1 VPAAVCASACAVIS
15 GEGMTTK
22 KEYRWKT
29 AAPPPQATVD
39 QLSKELSLAPSLV
52 SVLVN
57 RGIDTFEKARL
68 YFRPSLDQLYDP
80 FLMDG
85 MHLAVTRFLAA
96 RSRKEK
102 IVVYG
107 DYDVDGTNS
116 AAMLYSFFLDIGCDV
131 SYYIPD
137 RIKEGYGVTI
147 FGIDQAKLAGA
158 TLMVAVD
165 CGITAAEQVAY
176 ATTIGIEMII
186 CDHHEPS
193 DEIPKAIAVLDPLK
207 PGCLYPFKYL
217 CGCGVGFKFIQAI
230 ARTLGNETMI
240 FQYTDFIAL
249 ATTADIV
256 PLISEN
262 RILVKF
268 GLDLINE
275 NPRPG
280 IRALIEGAGLKVGS
294 VQTGQIVFGLAPRI
308 NAVGRLGDAKR
319 AVEMLISKDYASA
332 VDMARVLEEE
342 NLTRRKIDE
351 DVFFH
356 AQQLVEKYLEVDS
369 DGAIILHQEQWH
381 PGVIGIV
388 ASRMVEKYYRPAI
401 MMTTVDGV
409 AKGSARSIAG
419 FNIHQAL
426 KRVEDKLLQFGGH
439 KYAAGLSVAIDRL
452 DEFKEAFNAVVKEL
466 LTEEILTPE
475 IIIDAELDLADL
487 TPKYLR
493 VLKQFA
499 PFGPKNMRPVF
510 VARGVEL
517 ASIPRIVGKNHLRM
531 KVKRNGLIFDCI
543 GFGLDYLRD
552 RIEPGNKYY
561 DIVFSIDESDFTGV
575 QVPQLKMKDLRQSV
589 ATAPVEIPSSA
600 Q

>member
-1 VPAAVCASACAVIS
+1 
-15 GEGMTTK
+15 MTTK
-22 KEYRWKT
+22 KEYRWKS
-29 AAPPPQATVD
+29 AAPPPLSAVD
-39 QLSKELSLAPSLV
+39 LLAKELSLAPSLA

-85 MHLAVTRFLAA
+85 MHLAVTRLLAA
-96 RSRKEK
+96 RARKEK

-116 AAMLYSFFLDIGCDV
+116 AAMLYSFFLDIGCDA

-137 RIKEGYGVTI
+137 RIKEGYGITN
-147 FGIDQAKLAGA
+147 FGIDQAKAGGA
-158 TLMVAVD
+158 SLMVAID
-165 CGITAAEQVAY
+165 CGITAAVQVKY
-176 ATTIGIEMII
+176 ADTIGIEMII

-193 DEIPKAIAVLDPLK
+193 EDIPQAVAVLDPLK

-230 ARTLGNETMI
+230 ARTLGNESMI
-240 FQYTDFIAL
+240 FQYTDFVAL

-256 PLISEN
+256 PLVSEN

-268 GLDLINE
+268 GLDLIND

-280 IRALIEGAGLKVGS
+280 IRALIEGAGLHVGS

-319 AVEMLISKDYASA
+319 AVEMLISKDYYAA

-351 DVFFH
+351 DVFIH
-356 AQQLVEKYLEVDS
+356 AQQLAKDYLEV

-409 AKGSARSIAG
+409 AKGSARSISG

-466 LTEEILTPE
+466 LTDDILTPE
-475 IIIDAELDLADL
+475 IVIDAELDLADL

-510 VARGVEL
+510 VARNVEL
-517 ASIPRIVGKNHLRM
+517 ASVPRIVGKNHLRL
-531 KVKRNGLIFDCI
+531 KVKRNGLVFDCI
-543 GFGLDYLRD
+543 GFGLDYVRE
-552 RIEPGNKYY
+552 RIDPGIKLY

-575 QVPQLKMKDLRQSV
+575 QVPQLKMKDLRPSV
-589 ATAPVEIPSSA
+589 VPGTADVPAAVL
-600 Q
+600 